1 MMIYTH
7 QKSKLSKKAKMKQ
20 KQAWVE
26 YCKKFNIKKEEEF
39 KPLTVEKDPRRLG
52 SLLYKSI
59 ESIKT
64 SDIDTFK
71 REQNQY
77 TGTAIIGLAT
87 MHKSNCV
94 PVFDSQHAQD
104 LAKMRR

>member
-1 MMIYTH
+1 MMIYTY
-7 QKSKLSKKAKMKQ
+7 QKSKPTKKAKMKQ

-26 YCKKFNIKKEEEF
+26 YCKKFNVKKKEEF

-59 ESIKT
+59 DSVHTTE
-64 SDIDTFK
+64 IDTFK

-77 TGTAIIGLAT
+77 TGTAMIGIAS
-87 MHKSNCV
+87 MHKSNYV
-94 PVFDSQHAQD
+94 PVFDGQHAVD

>member
-1 MMIYTH
+1 MMIYTY

-26 YCKKFNIKKEEEF
+26 YCKKFNIKKEDEF
-39 KPLTVEKDPRRLG
+39 KPLSVDRDPRRLG
-52 SLLYKSI
+52 SLLYKTI
-59 ESIKT
+59 ESVQT
-64 SDIDTFK
+64 SKLDTYK
-71 REQNQY
+71 RPQNQY

-94 PVFDSQHAQD
+94 PVFDSQHAED